1 MRRFNRLRII
11 GPAILVCAALLAAC
25 APGGSAANKD
35 EIVVLGY
42 GGAYDEVLK
51 KNAADF
57 EKETGIHVTIVPHS
71 GSDALVK
78 ARAKEADVVFT
89 DPIWAFRGESEGL
102 WEKLDGSNLNDLYK
116 VARLSDYSVIHDF
129 GAYGIAYNP
138 DTVQPAP
145 TSWNDLW
152 NPKFKG
158 HVILRSFTPDSIELL
173 VLMAKLNGGSERD
186 IDPGF
191 AKMSQLGRNV
201 NSWFGTHPQALELYR
216 SGEATIGVW
225 NDARTAWAKTQ
236 GANVKFVV
244 PKEGAFTLMSVMT
257 VVKGRPN
264 TADALKYVNFE
275 LGQQAQERMAQEV
288 GYFPAN
294 STVKLA
300 PEVQQKMALNP
311 KNIESVQ
318 MADWKYIVT
327 VLDQWQTRWE
337 KEVLAGRSVGK

>member
-1 MRRFNRLRII
+1 MRRSSRLL
-11 GPAILVCAALLAAC
+11 GAAILMCAALLTAC
-25 APGGSAANKD
+25 APGGSSAKKD
-35 EIVVLGY
+35 EIIVLGF

-51 KNAADF
+51 ANAAEF
-57 EKETGIHVTIVPHS
+57 EKQTGVNVTILPHS

-78 ARAKEADVVFT
+78 ARAKEADIMFT

-102 WEKLDGSNLNDLYK
+102 WEKLDGNNVSELYK
-116 VARLSDYSVIHDF
+116 KARLSDYSVVHDF

-138 DTVQPAP
+138 DKLQPAP

-152 NPKFKG
+152 SPKYKS
-158 HVILRSFTPDSIELL
+158 HVTLRSFKPDSIELL
-173 VLMAKLNGGSERD
+173 VLMAKLNGGSERT

-191 AKMSQLGRNV
+191 AKMAQLSQNV
-201 NSWFGTHPQALELYR
+201 HSWFGTHPQALELYR
-216 SGEATIGVW
+216 SGEATVGMW
-225 NDARTAWAKTQ
+225 TDARTAWAKSE
-236 GANVKFVV
+236 GANLKFAV
-244 PKEGAFTLMSVMT
+244 PKEGAFPLVSVLT

-264 TADALKYVNFE
+264 TDAALKYVNFE
-275 LGQQAQERMAQEV
+275 LGQQAQERMAQEM

-300 PEVQQKMALNP
+300 PDVQQKMALNP

-327 VLDQWQTRWE
+327 VLDQWESRWE
-337 KEVLAGRSVGK
+337 KEVLAGKPVAK